1 MMSIESIALA
11 LALMVALGS
20 IIYTTYDLLRAE

>member
-1 MMSIESIALA
+1 MSIESIALA

-20 IIYTTYDLLRAE
+20 IIYTTYDLLHAE